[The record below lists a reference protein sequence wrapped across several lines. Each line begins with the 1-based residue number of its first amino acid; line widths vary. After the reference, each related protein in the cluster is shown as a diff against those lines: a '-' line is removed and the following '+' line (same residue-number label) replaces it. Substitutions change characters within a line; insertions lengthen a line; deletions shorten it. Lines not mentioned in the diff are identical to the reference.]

1 LKKATLI
8 PLVRLKLPIRE
19 LSRIV
24 TPKTPVEMTE
34 FIRFVWLNNYT
45 GR

>member
-1 LKKATLI
+1 VK
-8 PLVRLKLPIRE
+8 RLKLPIRE

-24 TPKTPVEMTE
+24 TPKAPVEMIE
-34 FIRFVWLNNYT
+34 FIRLVWLNNYT